1 MGEKNKKTKNI
12 NKHKSKNGKKNSE
25 AKIIKKIIII
35 LILIFILICLIGAGI
50 FAGIFFSD
58 KFAMSK
64 EDLLISNSNT
74 FVYDSEG
81 NLIKEL
87 TGDENRKIITL
98 NDMPEYLPKAFIAI
112 EDERFYE
119 HHGVDIK
126 RSAAA
131 TITYIFNKGSSSF
144 GGSTITQQ
152 LVKNITN
159 EKEDEGKAGVQRKI
173 REMSRAYQ
181 IEKIISKSQILELYL
196 NIIYLGGYGKIFVV

>member
-81 NLIKEL
+81 NLIKEV

-112 EDERFYE
+112 ED
-119 HHGVDIK
+119 
-126 RSAAA
+126 
-131 TITYIFNKGSSSF
+131 
-144 GGSTITQQ
+144 
-152 LVKNITN
+152 
-159 EKEDEGKAGVQRKI
+159 
-173 REMSRAYQ
+173 
-181 IEKIISKSQILELYL
+181 
-196 NIIYLGGYGKIFVV
+196 